1 MDENRKDDL
10 KDELSLL
17 KQNYATLMETVK
29 KMVTKDQLLQK
40 RVMQLEEENLEF
52 KNYVK
57 NLCKEF
63 MEKSEAIDALK
74 KEIKVL
80 KGKCSQQQTS
90 GVDTTGHS
98 RPHGSLKNV
107 GVHALITRMEEI
119 EDIRRK
125 FQPQGNPMYWESAQ
139 SSTNSGCKDSN
150 GDDCKGHD
158 CKGRESDDSD
168 GLFF

>member
-10 KDELSLL
+10 KDELVLI

-29 KMVTKDQLLQK
+29 EMVTKDQLLQK
-40 RVMQLEEENLEF
+40 RVTQLEEENLEF

-74 KEIKVL
+74 REIKVL

-98 RPHGSLKNV
+98 RPHGSWKNV

-119 EDIRRK
+119 EDLRRK
-125 FQPQGNPMYWESAQ
+125 FQLQGNPMYWESTERPTK
-139 SSTNSGCKDSN
+139 SSCKDCN
-150 GDDCKGHD
+150 GDDCKGH
-158 CKGRESDDSD
+158 CEEESDDSD
-168 GLFF
+168 GLYF